1 VVPLPIARRANYP
14 IRCSVKGSEQIDTVF
29 RVADRSKEVSGTRY
43 HEYKYIYTKDST
55 ECKYSA
61 AGRLGCA
68 TLLNFDTEWLRTT
81 RSRSALANNHP
92 QKGLLGLT
100 LRGSLISHGAHRELR
115 ESRFSHDTQE
125 IAYLAP
131 KGACNHAMRDLCFAP
146 TGER

>member
-61 AGRLGCA
+61 AGRLGSPLRSDGREIKSQKA
-68 TLLNFDTEWLRTT
+68 TRLDSIAWSTP
-81 RSRSALANNHP
+81 AA
-92 QKGLLGLT
+92 GLV
-100 LRGSLISHGAHRELR
+100 
-115 ESRFSHDTQE
+115 
-125 IAYLAP
+125 
-131 KGACNHAMRDLCFAP
+131 
-146 TGER
+146 